1 MIQTKHNPESIE
13 EGFHAAEE
21 FLKDSIL
28 VAFEGCHKIYL
39 AMDETDAEFYRANY
53 EFIVEGS
60 YEEKYN
66 AIVQWYED
74 SCPLRFIT
82 AVYTNEENPNDG
94 FIQLVGQGAE

>member
-13 EGFHAAEE
+13 EGLHAAEE

-28 VAFEGCHKIYL
+28 VAFDGCHKIYL
-39 AMDETDAEFYRANY
+39 AMDETDAEFYKANY
-53 EFIVEGS
+53 DFIVEGS
-60 YEEKYN
+60 YEEKYD

-82 AVYTNEENPNDG
+82 AVYTNEEDPNAG